1 MPNDF
6 ANLAHQLAD
15 RAEAACRHYLS
26 SGRREGRYWIVG
38 NAYNTPGRS
47 MFVRLAARDGDR
59 GSIGKWTDAATGEH
73 GDLLDIIA
81 LSLGHRRPRDTLEE
95 ARRFLGSAA
104 AVVDADPPHS
114 AARSS
119 RPSGTPNAARRLFA
133 ASRPIAGTIAER
145 YLRARG
151 LHCAGTLSALRFHP
165 NCFYRRAKDDAP
177 DARAT
182 WPALIAAVTDEAGT
196 VIGVHRTW
204 IDPVALTKAP
214 VATPRRAM
222 GQLLGAGVR
231 FGAAGA
237 VMAAGEGIETMLS
250 LRAALPDMPMI
261 AALSSA
267 HLGALAFA
275 PLLHRLYVARD
286 NDRAGANAVARLA
299 ERASVAGVEV
309 ISLVPALLDFN
320 DDHRLLSFEAV
331 KARVASQL
339 REEDRWRY
347 LPGGFALEL

>member
-6 ANLAHQLAD
+6 ATLARQLAN
-15 RAEAACRHYLS
+15 RAEAVCRQYLS
-26 SGRREGRYWIVG
+26 SGRREGRYWMVG

-73 GDLLDIIA
+73 GDLLDVIA
-81 LSLGHRRPRDTLEE
+81 LSRGHRRTRDTLEE

-119 RPSGTPNAARRLFA
+119 RPSGTPNAARRLLA
-133 ASRPIAGTIAER
+133 ASRPIAGTVAER
-145 YLRARG
+145 YLRTRG
-151 LHCAGTLSALRFHP
+151 LHFAGNVPALRFHP
-165 NCFYRRAKDDAP
+165 NCFYRRATEDAP
-177 DARAT
+177 DTRAA
-182 WPALIAAVTDEAGT
+182 WPALIAAVTDEGGT

-204 IDPVALTKAP
+204 LDPVALTKAP

-222 GQLLGAGVR
+222 GHLLGAGVR

-267 HLGALAFA
+267 HLGALAF
-275 PLLHRLYVARD
+275 PSSLRRLYIARD

-299 ERASVAGVEV
+299 ERAIPVGIEV
-309 ISLVPALLDFN
+309 IPLVPALLDFN

-331 KARVASQL
+331 KDRVSSQL
-339 REEDRWRY
+339 RDEDRGRY
-347 LPGGFALEL
+347 LHSAFAFDL